1 MTARWLRAGVCLA
14 AIAALVLWY
23 LLASAGQS
31 TLDFIARGIA
41 FAVAAWDGP
50 ATNWLAALVA
60 VLPEAAVV
68 DGLLWTLWLLG
79 SVGLLLTAGYAIW
92 LLRQGAWHG
101 SQRADLRRRR
111 ARGLPDDVSVSG

>member
-1 MTARWLRAGVCLA
+1 MTARSLRAGVCLA

-50 ATNWLAALVA
+50 ATHWLPALEA
-60 VLPEAAVV
+60 VLPALAAVV

-101 SQRADLRRRR
+101 PQRTDVRRPR
-111 ARGLPDDVSVSG
+111 ARGLLTMFP